1 VATLVDGT
9 VFESTEDRGGPI
21 PIILADMAPGVREGL
36 QNVREGGII
45 KLWVPA
51 SLGFGS
57 EEKPGIPADSALLFE
72 FTLHEITDTAPV
84 APAQ

>member
-1 VATLVDGT
+1 SIV
-9 VFESTEDRGGPI
+9 
-21 PIILADMAPGVREGL
+21 LANMVPGVKEGL
-36 QNVREGGII
+36 TYIREGGII

-72 FTLHEITDTAPV
+72 FTLHEIGTAE
-84 APAQ
+84 PAQ